1 MIVYSFQAAFA
12 HFRDLDERI
21 NFVATKVV
29 HLGDQLEGVN
39 TPRERAAEA
48 YRLMK
53 FFSEFLEDLPL
64 QSAMFNDPFRVSR
77 TQFQFILPI
86 VTCTLTGLID
96 GLLTCKE

>member
-1 MIVYSFQAAFA
+1 MIDLLGILYSFQAAFA

-64 QSAMFNDPFRVSR
+64 QSEMFNDPFRVSR
-77 TQFQFILPI
+77 PRLQSNLPTI
-86 VTCTLTGLID
+86 ACKLT
-96 GLLTCKE
+96 

>member
-1 MIVYSFQAAFA
+1 MNLHTTLFAFLRETLIIDLLGILYSFQAAFA

-64 QSAMFNDPFRVSR
+64 QSEMFNDPFRVSR
-77 TQFQFILPI
+77 PPLQ
-86 VTCTLTGLID
+86 
-96 GLLTCKE
+96 

>member
-1 MIVYSFQAAFA
+1 M
-12 HFRDLDERI
+12 DERI

-64 QSAMFNDPFRVSR
+64 QSEMFNDPFRVRKSQLR
-77 TQFQFILPI
+77 LILPR
-86 VTCTLTGLID
+86 VNEQNECGQWGFCPLM
-96 GLLTCKE
+96 KE